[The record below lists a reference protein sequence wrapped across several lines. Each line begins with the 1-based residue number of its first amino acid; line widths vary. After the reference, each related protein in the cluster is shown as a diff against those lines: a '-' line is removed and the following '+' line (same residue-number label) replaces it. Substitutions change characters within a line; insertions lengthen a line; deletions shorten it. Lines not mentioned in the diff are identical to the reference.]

1 MSESVRTETLV
12 PGPAEGLAGLLD
24 IDPPGETLPPLWHWV
39 YLLDRRAQRDLGP
52 DGHPVHGIPEPPAP
66 GLLRMF
72 AGGRIRT
79 HIPLRMGDAATRTAR
94 VVDTVT
100 RQGRSG
106 PLTFVT
112 VRNEI
117 SQDGA
122 VAVVDEQDL
131 VYRAVRSAPPRPPTA
146 ELTGPGIRLHA
157 DAALLFRFSALT
169 YNAHRIHYDR
179 DYCHSEGY
187 PGLVVHG
194 PLQALLMAEALRR
207 AGVRFIDHEFRYRL
221 TAPMTGEQTFT
232 TRHARDPYGWTAEVA
247 DVTNLTTAR
256 ATLRSA
262 PNG

>member
-1 MSESVRTETLV
+1 MSESVRTEMLV

-24 IDPPGETLPPLWHWV
+24 IDPPGQTLPPLWHCV

-52 DGHPVHGIPEPPAP
+52 DGHPDHGIPEPPAP

-72 AGGRIRT
+72 AGGRIRL
-79 HIPLRMGDAATRTAR
+79 HIPLRMGAPATRTSR
-94 VVDTVT
+94 VASTVT
-100 RQGRSG
+100 KQGRSG
-106 PLTFVT
+106 ALTFVT
-112 VRNEI
+112 VRHEI
-117 SQDGA
+117 TQDGA
-122 VAVVDEQDL
+122 VAIVDEQDL
-131 VYRAVRSAPPRPPTA
+131 VYRAVRSTAPSPPDA

-179 DYCHSEGY
+179 DYCRTEGY

-207 AGVRFIDHEFRYRL
+207 AGARFLDHEFQYRL

-232 TRHARDPYGWTAEVA
+232 TRHTRDPHGWAAEIA
-247 DVTNLTTAR
+247 DATNATTAR
-256 ATLRSA
+256 ASLRST